1 MKNLKKLTALLMAAA
16 MAASLCA
23 CNININDGRSRDNG
37 QDNADSAVTD
47 EADAAVT
54 GEATGE
60 AAGTDAS
67 VEKNGDVIILFTSD
81 VHCGIDEGFGYAGL
95 KQIRDNYEAQGYTTI
110 LVDDGDSIQGDTV
123 GTIGKGE
130 AIIDL
135 MNALEYDVAI
145 PGNHDFDYG
154 MERFLE
160 LTEMADFPYVCCNFV
175 YKGEPVFKP
184 YIIKEAAGHKIAF
197 VGVTTPKTITSS
209 TPAYFQDENGEFV
222 YGFCQDVSGQGV
234 YDAVQKA
241 VDEARAEGADY
252 VYVMGHMGLEEDCA
266 PWTYADVIA
275 NTNGID
281 VFLDGHSHDTEQVVM
296 KNKDGEDVPRSAVG
310 YKLNS
315 IGYSIIDENG
325 IKETNILG
333 WSGKKSAPA
342 AFGIH
347 NGIEDMVNEKLNA
360 LDEELNEKV
369 AKSSVFLT
377 VNDPEQKDDE
387 GNPIRMIRRGET
399 NMGDL
404 CADAYRLRLGTD
416 VAIMNGG
423 GIRAEI
429 DEGDIT
435 YGEIIKVFP
444 FNNQLCVIK
453 VTGQQILDA
462 LEWGARVV
470 PDETGAFLQVS
481 GMTYEIDMSVESGCK
496 ADENGM
502 CTGIEG
508 DRRVKNVKVGDEP
521 IDPEKTYTLGGI
533 AYTLLNNGDGFTAF
547 DDAELL
553 EKDVMLDN
561 QLLIDYIIETLNGE
575 IGEEYADPY
584 GQGRIT
590 IIEESNESEGEN

>member
-1 MKNLKKLTALLMAAA
+1 MRSIKKLTALLMAAA
-16 MAASLCA
+16 MTASLCA
-23 CNININDGRSRDNG
+23 CTISINDGRSRDNV

-60 AAGTDAS
+60 AAETDAE

-81 VHCGIDEGFGYAGL
+81 VHCGIDQGFGYAGL

-110 LVDDGDSIQGDTV
+110 LVDNGDSIQGETV

-160 LTEMADFPYVCCNFV
+160 LTEMADFPYICCNFV

-184 YIIKEAAGHKIAF
+184 YIIKEAAGLKIAF

-241 VDEARAEGADY
+241 VDDARAEGADY
-252 VYVMGHMGLEEDCA
+252 VYVLGHMGLEEDCA

-315 IGYSIIDENG
+315 IGYSLIDENG

-347 NGIEDMVNEKLNA
+347 NEIEDLVNEKLDA
-360 LDEELNEKV
+360 LSEELNEKV

-377 VNDPEQKDDE
+377 VNDPVKTDDE
-387 GNPIRMIRRGET
+387 GNPVRMVRRGET

-444 FNNQLCVIK
+444 FNNQLCVIR

-470 PDETGAFLQVS
+470 PAETGAFLQVS

-502 CTGIEG
+502 CIGIEG